1 MRVFLFLIFS
11 LSSYFINAQ
20 NECVNHIKGTIINN
34 NSKEIVADVKVSLVC
49 KGETIE
55 TVYSDSTGGF
65 SFANLKCD
73 SRYRVVCIKE
83 NFAKSVKL
91 IFTVE
96 ATNKIHDVAVKL
108 IPIKEF
114 TYNDSIKK
122 IVAKNITFY
131 PDSYELTPEAI
142 IELERIKKILLKY
155 DKLKLEIIF
164 HTGSRGAVKFLIK
177 LSQKRA
183 DVCLQ
188 YLSSNGIDSSRIV
201 AKGYGA
207 TKLLNRCKK
216 DVKCSQAEHLLNRR
230 SEFLVVLE
238 K

>member
-1 MRVFLFLIFS
+1 MRIFLVLIFS
-11 LSSYFINAQ
+11 FSSYLINAQ
-20 NECVNHIKGTIINN
+20 NECVNHIKGTITNN
-34 NSKEIVADVKVSLVC
+34 NSNEIVTEVRVSLVY
-49 KGETIE
+49 KGETLE
-55 TVYSDSTGGF
+55 TVYSDSAGSF

-73 SRYRVVCIKE
+73 SRYRIICVKE

-91 IFTVE
+91 IFTVGI
-96 ATNKIHDVAVKL
+96 TNKTHDVAVKL
-108 IPIKEF
+108 IPIDEF
-114 TYNDSIKK
+114 TYSDDIKR

-131 PDSYELTPEAI
+131 PDSYDLTPEAI
-142 IELERIKKILLKY
+142 ETLEHIKKILLKY
-155 DKLKLEIIF
+155 DKLKIQIAF
-164 HTGSRGAVKFLIK
+164 HTDSRGGAKFLVA

-183 DVCLQ
+183 DVCLN
-188 YLSSNGIDSSRIV
+188 YLASNGVDSSRIE

-216 DVKCSQAEHLLNRR
+216 DVKCSQAEHLMNRR